1 MTGSRSTAE
10 LTLLALALSVVSL
23 AYASGAFMM
32 GLAFHPADGHG
43 WRAVE
48 TIAVGAYAT
57 GWLLLL
63 LGAGELWDRWRR
75 WRRKKAR

>member
-32 GLAFHPADGHG
+32 GLAFHPPDGRG

-48 TIAVGAYAT
+48 VVAVGAYAV
-57 GWLLLL
+57 GWLGLL
-63 LGAGELWDRWRR
+63 LGAGELWDRWRH
-75 WRRKKAR
+75 RRTARP